1 MARKHDVVSDFSE
14 LILSSPML
22 RRARWFLFFFYLVSG
37 AGAETTTGSMY
48 WWMLAMVAF
57 PETQKR
63 AQAELDAVVGRSRIP
78 SFSDLPSL
86 PYLRAMVKEVLRWR
100 SVLPVGIPHCS
111 IEDDWYEGM
120 FIPKGTM
127 CLVNVEVCNHDPAI
141 YGDDATLFDPARHL
155 KSDGTL
161 APSPRDTQDE
171 GHVVYGFGKRNCVGK
186 HVANNTMFIAFA
198 VLLWAMEIVPAKD
211 EDGKDIPVDVDGYL
225 DSGMV
230 Q

>member
-1 MARKHDVVSDFSE
+1 MAREHNVVSRF
-14 LILSSPML
+14 LL
-22 RRARWFLFFFYLVSG
+22 RSIVPPAVAKQDCPLFFCTSG
-37 AGAETTTGSMY
+37 AGAETTTGTMH

-57 PETQKR
+57 PESQRR

-78 SFSDLPSL
+78 SFSDLPCL

-111 IEDDWYEGM
+111 LEDDWYEGM

-127 CLVNVEVCNHDPAI
+127 CLVNVGLCNHDPAI
-141 YGDDATLFDPARHL
+141 YGDDATLFDPSRHL
-155 KSDGTL
+155 NPDGTL
-161 APSPRDTQDE
+161 APSPPDTQDE
-171 GHVVYGFGKRNCVGK
+171 GHIVYGFGKRICVGR
-186 HVANNTMFIAFA
+186 HVANDTIFIAFA
-198 VLLWAMEIVPAKD
+198 MVLWAMELVPAKD
-211 EDGKDIPVDVDGYL
+211 EHGRDIPIDVDGYL